1 MTLPKYVLYL
11 FCTAPGRRW
20 MGRPPRLRGGA
31 EAAPLNL
38 WSSATL
44 YPARP
49 LPARAYRN
57 KRRPQTAPPSPTPP
71 LPELTNRSGDPALAH
86 RALIFTL
93 CSSLSAL
100 GGIYLQ
106 NRASPPAHCVE
117 MLTCINGRSLCFSFG
132 ERTAA

>member
-38 WSSATL
+38 WRSSAML

-57 KRRPQTAPPSPTPP
+57 KRRPQTAAPTPPPHPPSP
-71 LPELTNRSGDPALAH
+71 N
-86 RALIFTL
+86 
-93 CSSLSAL
+93 
-100 GGIYLQ
+100 
-106 NRASPPAHCVE
+106 
-117 MLTCINGRSLCFSFG
+117 
-132 ERTAA
+132 